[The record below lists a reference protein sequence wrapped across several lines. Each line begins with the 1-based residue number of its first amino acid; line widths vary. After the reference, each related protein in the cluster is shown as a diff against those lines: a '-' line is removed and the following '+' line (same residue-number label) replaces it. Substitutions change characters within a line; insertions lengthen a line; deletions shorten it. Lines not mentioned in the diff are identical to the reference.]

1 MEDKDHLTPPSADAA
16 RPAAPP
22 DALQSS
28 GMQALVRMLRIL
40 FQGLRALII
49 IIFVYLLFSG
59 MFRVDDQNEAMLFRF
74 GALQTRIIDPER
86 GESPILTSGKWYWAW
101 PYPVDWVKE
110 IPAQKSVTVSTAD
123 IFLARIN
130 PSLIDP
136 KQPPPAENFLRPGN
150 DGYLISG
157 DTNILHTRWE
167 VNFRIVNSAK
177 YYLNF
182 YDDDE
187 DSSNSS
193 TGRGRPGGRGQ
204 EQRKRGTEV
213 VIRNLLANA
222 ALAEMATWRVED
234 LLATSRTLPDGKV
247 ENIKD
252 KVQERL
258 LEFLDEVDLGVQVQ
272 AVNLVDLQPPLAT
285 QESFRKVN
293 EASETGRAEVL
304 KAKSYAE
311 SVVLAAQGNAYRI
324 IDDAKSYRTRVVES
338 IKADSSYFETVLT
351 EYRKNPETM
360 LTALYTDAL
369 RAALA
374 RVPNKYIVH
383 TLPGGNQEIR
393 LQIGQVP
400 EKNEA
405 APAPAQ
411 E

>member
-1 MEDKDHLTPPSADAA
+1 MEDKEHLTPPAAD
-16 RPAAPP
+16 PVSSAAPP
-22 DALQSS
+22 DTLQSS
-28 GMQALVRMLRIL
+28 GMQALMRMLRIL
-40 FQGLRALII
+40 FQGLRVLII

-74 GALQTRIIDPER
+74 GALQTRVIDPER

-110 IPAQKSVTVSTAD
+110 IPAQKSVTVSTGEV
-123 IFLARIN
+123 FLPRIN
-130 PSLIDP
+130 PSLMDP
-136 KQPPPAENFLRPGN
+136 KELPPAENFLRPGS

-182 YDDDE
+182 YDDE
-187 DSSNSS
+187 EAQSSADSHS
-193 TGRGRPGGRGQ
+193 RHQKHRQ
-204 EQRKRGTEV
+204 RGTEAI
-213 VIRNLLANA
+213 IRNLLTNA

-234 LLATSRTLPDGKV
+234 LLATSRTLPNGKV

-258 LEFLDEVDLGVQVQ
+258 LDFLEEVDLGVQVQ
-272 AVNLVDLQPPLAT
+272 SVNLIDLQPPLAT
-285 QESFRKVN
+285 MEAFRKVN

-324 IDDAKSYRTRVVES
+324 VDEAKSYRTRVVES
-338 IKADSSYFETVLT
+338 VKADSAYFEAVLA

-369 RAALA
+369 RLALA
-374 RVPNKYIVH
+374 QAPNKYIVH
-383 TLPGGNQEIR
+383 SLPGGSQEIR

-400 EKNEA
+400 EKNESA
-405 APAPAQ
+405 TAPAQ

>member
-16 RPAAPP
+16 SPAAPP

-74 GALQTRIIDPER
+74 GALQTRTIDPER

-110 IPAQKSVTVSTAD
+110 IPAQKSVTVSTTEV
-123 IFLARIN
+123 FLPRIN
-130 PSLIDP
+130 PNLVDP
-136 KQPPPAENFLRPGN
+136 KQPPPAENFLRPGS
-150 DGYLISG
+150 DGYLVSG

-182 YDDDE
+182 YDDE
-187 DSSNSS
+187 ENASASPI
-193 TGRGRPGGRGQ
+193 GRGRQP
-204 EQRKRGTEV
+204 EQRQRGTEA

-234 LLATSRTLPDGKV
+234 LLATSRILPDGKI

-258 LEFLDEVDLGVQVQ
+258 LEFLDDVDLGVQVQ

-285 QESFRKVN
+285 QEAFRKVN

-338 IKADSSYFETVLT
+338 VKADSAYFETVLA

>member
-1 MEDKDHLTPPSADAA
+1 MEDKDQLLTPPQEASANAS
-16 RPAAPP
+16 PP
-22 DALQSS
+22 DAVQGA

-74 GALQTRIIDPER
+74 GALQTRVIDPER

-110 IPAQKSVTVSTAD
+110 IPAQKSVTVSTGNVFQPRISPNLAD
-123 IFLARIN
+123 PREA
-130 PSLIDP
+130 P
-136 KQPPPAENFLRPGN
+136 QAENFLRPGS

-167 VNFRIVNSAK
+167 VNYRIVNSAK

-182 YDDDE
+182 FDDAEADQT
-187 DSSNSS
+187 DSQPRH
-193 TGRGRPGGRGQ
+193 GEKRQ
-204 EQRKRGTEV
+204 RGTEA

-247 ENIKD
+247 ENVKD

-258 LEFLDEVDLGVQVQ
+258 VQFLDEVDLGVQVQ
-272 AVNLVDLQPPLAT
+272 AVNLVDLQPPMAT
-285 QESFRKVN
+285 QAAFRKVN

-311 SVVLAAQGNAYRI
+311 SVVLAAQGNAYRVV
-324 IDDAKSYRTRVVES
+324 DDAKSYRTRIVES
-338 IKADSSYFETVLT
+338 VKADSAYFETVLA

-369 RAALA
+369 RVSLA

-383 TLPGGNQEIR
+383 TLPNGNQEIR

-400 EKNEA
+400 EKEQNQNQ
-405 APAPAQ
+405 PDMDQ

>member
-1 MEDKDHLTPPSADAA
+1 MEDKELLTPPAA
-16 RPAAPP
+16 EPASSAAPP

-28 GMQALVRMLRIL
+28 GMQALMRMLRIL
-40 FQGLRALII
+40 FQGLRVLII

-74 GALQTRIIDPER
+74 GALQTRVIDPER

-110 IPAQKSVTVSTAD
+110 IPAQKSVTVSTGEV
-123 IFLARIN
+123 FLPRIN
-130 PSLIDP
+130 PSLVDP
-136 KQPPPAENFLRPGN
+136 KELPPAENFLRPGN

-182 YDDDE
+182 YDDE
-187 DSSNSS
+187 EAQTSAGSRS
-193 TGRGRPGGRGQ
+193 RHQ
-204 EQRKRGTEV
+204 EQRQRGTEAI
-213 VIRNLLANA
+213 IRNLLSNA

-234 LLATSRTLPDGKV
+234 LLATSRTLPNGKV

-258 LEFLDEVDLGVQVQ
+258 LDFLEEVDLGVQVQ
-272 AVNLVDLQPPLAT
+272 SVNLIDLQPPLAT
-285 QESFRKVN
+285 MEAFRKVN

-324 IDDAKSYRTRVVES
+324 VDEAKSYRTRVVES
-338 IKADSSYFETVLT
+338 VKADSAYFETVLA

-369 RAALA
+369 RTALA
-374 RVPNKYIVH
+374 QAPNKYIVH
-383 TLPGGNQEIR
+383 SLPGDSQEIR
-393 LQIGQVP
+393 LQIGQIP
-400 EKNEA
+400 EKNEGAA
-405 APAPAQ
+405 APVQ